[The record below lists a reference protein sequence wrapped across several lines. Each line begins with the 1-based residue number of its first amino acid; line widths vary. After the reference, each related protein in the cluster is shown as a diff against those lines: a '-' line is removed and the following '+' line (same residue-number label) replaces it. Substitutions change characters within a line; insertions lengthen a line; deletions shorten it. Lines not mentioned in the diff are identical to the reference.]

1 MGKTFN
7 VGHREAKLLSK
18 IESSK
23 EREKGRAI
31 HAVRE
36 NIDMF
41 SNKVSMA
48 LVENGIVETLS
59 KNAIQEQIAKCLDTL
74 CKAEDFDI
82 DFQIAP
88 FRTLVQNPNVVS
100 LYLTAFILEKLIN
113 HRDVIDIFGSDE
125 DIYLCIQKETEK
137 LLAGPHH

>member
-48 LVENGIVETLS
+48 LVENGIVETVS
-59 KNAIQEQIAKCLDTL
+59 KNTIQAQIAKCLDTL

-113 HRDVIDIFGSDE
+113 HKDVIDIFGSDD
-125 DIYLCIQKETEK
+125 DIYHCIQQETEK

>member
-23 EREKGRAI
+23 ERERRRAI

-41 SNKVSMA
+41 SNKVSMS

-74 CKAEDFDI
+74 CKSEDFDI

-100 LYLTAFILEKLIN
+100 IYLTAFILEKLIN
-113 HRDVIDIFGSDE
+113 HKDVIDIFGSDD
-125 DIYLCIQKETEK
+125 DIYHCIQKETGK
-137 LLAGPHH
+137 LLAGSQ

>member
-48 LVENGIVETLS
+48 LVENGIVETVS
-59 KNAIQEQIAKCLDTL
+59 KNTVQEQIGKCLDTL

-113 HRDVIDIFGSDE
+113 HKDVIDIFGSDD
-125 DIYLCIQKETEK
+125 DIYHCIQKETEK

>member
-1 MGKTFN
+1 MGKTFSK
-7 VGHREAKLLSK
+7 GHGEAKLLSK

-23 EREKGRAI
+23 ERDRNRSI

-41 SNKVSMA
+41 SNKVSMS
-48 LVENGIVETLS
+48 LVENGIVETSS

-100 LYLTAFILEKLIN
+100 IYLTAFILEKLIN
-113 HRDVIDIFGSDE
+113 HKDVIDIFGSDE
-125 DIYLCIQKETEK
+125 DIYHCLQKETEK
-137 LLAGPHH
+137 LLAGPQR

>member
-7 VGHREAKLLSK
+7 LGQREAKLLSK

-23 EREKGRAI
+23 ERDRSRSI

-41 SNKVSMA
+41 SNKVSMS
-48 LVENGIVETLS
+48 LVENGIVETSS
-59 KNAIQEQIAKCLDTL
+59 KNSIQEQIAKCLDTL
-74 CKAEDFDI
+74 CKSEDFDI

-100 LYLTAFILEKLIN
+100 IYLTAFILEKLIN
-113 HRDVIDIFGSDE
+113 HKDVIDIFGSDD
-125 DIYLCIQKETEK
+125 DIYHCLQKETEK
-137 LLAGPHH
+137 LLAGPQ

>member
-7 VGHREAKLLSK
+7 LGHREAKLLSK

-23 EREKGRAI
+23 ERDRSRAI
-31 HAVRE
+31 HTVRE

-41 SNKVSMA
+41 SNKVSMS
-48 LVENGIVETLS
+48 LVENGIVETSS
-59 KNAIQEQIAKCLDTL
+59 KNSIQEQIAKCLDTL

-88 FRTLVQNPNVVS
+88 FRTLVQNPNIVS
-100 LYLTAFILEKLIN
+100 IYLTAFILEKLIN
-113 HRDVIDIFGSDE
+113 HKDVIDIFGSDD
-125 DIYLCIQKETEK
+125 DIYHCLQKETEK
-137 LLAGPHH
+137 LMAGPQR

>member
-7 VGHREAKLLSK
+7 LGQREAKLLSK

-23 EREKGRAI
+23 ERERSRSI
-31 HAVRE
+31 HAVRD

-41 SNKVSMA
+41 SNKVSMS

-59 KNAIQEQIAKCLDTL
+59 KNAIQEQISKCLNTL

-88 FRTLVQNPNVVS
+88 FRTLVQHPNVVS
-100 LYLTAFILEKLIN
+100 IYLTAFILEKLIN
-113 HRDVIDIFGSDE
+113 HKDVIDIFGSDD
-125 DIYLCIQKETEK
+125 DIYHCLQKETEK
-137 LLAGPHH
+137 LLADPK

>member
-7 VGHREAKLLSK
+7 LGHREAKLLSK

-23 EREKGRAI
+23 EREKSRAI

-41 SNKVSMA
+41 SNKVSMS

-100 LYLTAFILEKLIN
+100 IYLTAFILEKLIN
-113 HRDVIDIFGSDE
+113 HRDVIDIFGSDD
-125 DIYLCIQKETEK
+125 DIYHCIQKETEK
-137 LLAGPHH
+137 LLADPQR